1 MMRTEL
7 GILKKA
13 AALLFVFMLLAFVFP
28 EIGTDIPQIG
38 AAQVFVNTETEL
50 KDAINTAQAGV
61 TREIVLRG
69 NISFEQA
76 GNYGMRLENGKT
88 VILDLNGHTLSSSVV
103 VSSIIEVSNGASLSV
118 KDSAGGGCIRNELTN
133 SYGIYVNQAAL
144 SFEGG
149 TVLSDGYPAIST
161 YGTATDVSI
170 SGGTII
176 SNTSAAL
183 AQNGGTCKISGGIF
197 WTSYPIS
204 LGSGSPIFITG
215 GTFHYQN
222 QGISPHPSAFKVA
235 GTYCDIRDFTE
246 WLVDDDGTSYAFT
259 DNSLSLDGGELY
271 SAPEI
276 TVVEGIAVRFNT
288 GRSVLETGISSSDM
302 MEKSYIDTGE
312 IDAITIGTG
321 ADNYGEIYT
330 AVNLPHTEVN
340 HDRVN
345 EHVQYQLEG
354 WYHDNTDTG
363 VSVSRKINWDDFKAI
378 AGGGISKDLVL
389 NARWSAKIS
398 DADVL
403 RDRTKTD
410 IIAESSLL
418 TDIDLSAAVV
428 IDGAADMELDLAGHV
443 LRAAGSADYNVLEV
457 NNGVSLTIRD
467 SGGTG
472 AVVNETGGACIW
484 SGGLLTIIG
493 GTYETYTG
501 KAAVLSEQ
509 TAGLLHPSGLLL
521 AGGTYR
527 SNLEDGSGI
536 AVMGGGES
544 LLEFL
549 AQGCHFDYSAGHSFT
564 INGSQVYGSACNEVN
579 VLAEAVNAGLEVRCD
594 DFRTQAEYG
603 AAGQKV
609 AVSIQNTGNIAVTLD
624 DITVNDTEHFSI
636 EKSETL
642 KTPFMPGDE
651 ILEDV
656 YLITEDGLPAGDYQT
671 EITVTYTTDTAVQM
685 SIAVPVRFCVTPKP
699 LSISGTAVTERKIY
713 DGTRGAEVITDGT
726 LAGVLQGDD
735 VTVRVSAE
743 YDTADAGTGKV
754 ITAVY
759 ALSGMNALNYT
770 PPSMQQ
776 ITLEGEILKAERT
789 GSLIMSDRYVGE
801 FTKRPVWSGLDKEA
815 EPVYY
820 YKSSFESDAAY
831 TRVVPNRPGSYI
843 IKAEIP
849 ASLNY
854 NAYTAAG
861 AFDISYLPFPESS
874 YKVLGIE
881 GNNGWYQSGTVI
893 IPAEGYLI
901 SNSADGPF
909 RESLFV
915 MESKELQIYLKSIGT
930 GATTDALPVS
940 LRIDRT
946 GPVCIGPEDGIKI
959 QDKVWREVLRTI
971 TFGMFLKE
979 TTLVTIQAQDAESG
993 IAEYEYLI
1001 SDGGMTYAQLYA
1013 QKEWEQGNTCY
1024 IDTENAQENVVY
1036 AKITNGAGLVTYL
1049 SSDGVVYDTQSP
1061 VISGAAD
1068 GATLYEEKAVLQI
1081 TDEYLTEVSVNGVM
1095 QNVTGRAIAV
1105 ELPAGIDSRYTVIAE
1120 DAAGNRTSITVAVRE
1135 PWMQD
1140 GITAGKQNLQRGV
1153 AYKFG
1158 SGNWRVDKDS
1168 TVYRGGNVFYALSDG
1183 EYEFIQD

>member
-1 MMRTEL
+1 MKRTEL

-13 AALLFVFMLLAFVFP
+13 ATLLFVFMLLAFVLP
-28 EIGTDIPQIG
+28 EIGADVPQIR
-38 AAQVFVNTETEL
+38 AAQVSVNTEKEL
-50 KDAINTAQAGV
+50 KDAIDTAQAGV
-61 TREIVLRG
+61 TLEIVLG
-69 NISFEQA
+69 EDISFDQS
-76 GNYGMRLENGKT
+76 GSYGIKFESGKT

-103 VSSIIEVSNGASLSV
+103 NAAIIAVSDGASLSV

-144 SFEGG
+144 SFEDG
-149 TVLSDGYPAIST
+149 TVQADGYPAIST
-161 YGTATDVSI
+161 YDAATVSI

-176 SNTSAAL
+176 SNASAAL
-183 AQNGGTCKISGGIF
+183 EQNGGTCKISGGIF

-204 LGSGSPIFITG
+204 LGFGNPISITG

-222 QGISPHPSAFKVA
+222 QATSLYPSAFKVA
-235 GTYCDIRDFTE
+235 GTYYDIRDFTK
-246 WLVDDDGTSYAFT
+246 WLVGDDGTAYAFT

-288 GRSVLETGISSSDM
+288 GRSVLETGIDYLDVI
-302 MEKSYIDTGE
+302 EKSYIDTGE
-312 IDAITIGTG
+312 TDAITIGTG
-321 ADNYGEIYT
+321 EDNYGEIY
-330 AVNLPHTEVN
+330 AAENLPHTEVN

-354 WYHDNTDTG
+354 WYQDNTDND

-378 AGGGISKDLVL
+378 AAGGISNDLVL
-389 NARWSAKIS
+389 NARWSAKIG

-403 RDRTKTD
+403 RDRSKTD

-418 TDIDLSAAVV
+418 TDIDLSSAVV

-443 LRAAGSADYNVLEV
+443 LRAVGGVDYNVLEV

-501 KAAVLSEQ
+501 KTAVLSKQ
-509 TAGLLHPSGLLL
+509 TADFLYPSGLLL
-521 AGGTYR
+521 MGGTYR

-549 AQGCHFDYSAGHSFT
+549 AQGCHFDYSAGYSFT

-579 VLAEAVNAGLEVRCD
+579 VLAEAVNAGLDVSCD
-594 DFRTQAEYG
+594 DFRTEAEYG
-603 AAGQKV
+603 AAGQNV

-685 SIAVPVRFCVTPKP
+685 SIALPVRFCVMPKP
-699 LSISGTAVTERKIY
+699 LSISGTTVTERKIY
-713 DGTRGAEVITDGT
+713 DGTKGAEVITDGT
-726 LAGVLQGDD
+726 LTGVLPGDD

-770 PPSMQQ
+770 PPAMQQ
-776 ITLEGEILKAERT
+776 ITLAGEILKAERT
-789 GSLIMSDRYVGE
+789 GSFIMSDRYVGE
-801 FTKRPVWSGLDKEA
+801 FTKRPVWSGLDNEA

-820 YKSSFESDAAY
+820 YKRSIESDAAY
-831 TRVVPNRPGSYI
+831 TQEVPNRPGSYI

-849 ASLNY
+849 ASLNFK
-854 NAYTAAG
+854 AYTAAG
-861 AFDISYLPFPESS
+861 AFDISYLPFPENP
-874 YKVLGIE
+874 YKVVGIE
-881 GNNGWYQSGTVI
+881 GNNGWYQSDTEV

-915 MESKELQIYLKSIGT
+915 VESKDLQIYLQSST
-930 GATTDALPVS
+930 GATTDVLPVS

-1001 SDGGMTYAQLYA
+1001 SESGMTYAQLYA
-1013 QKEWEQGNTCY
+1013 QKEWKQGNTCY

-1036 AKITNGAGLVTYL
+1036 ARITNGAGLVTYL

-1061 VISGAAD
+1061 VISGAVD

-1095 QNVTGRAIAV
+1095 QNVTGKAIAV

-1120 DAAGNRTSITVAVRE
+1120 DAAGNRTSITVTVRE

-1140 GITAGKQNLQRGV
+1140 GITAGKQNLQSGV
-1153 AYKFG
+1153 AYKFS
-1158 SGNWRVDKDS
+1158 SGNWRVAGDS